1 MSKKAEPETALLFF
15 APGEKAAAEKCLDI
29 AANVDSVK
37 TA

>member
-1 MSKKAEPETALLFF
+1 MSKKSRAGNGSAFF
-15 APGEKAAAEKCLDI
+15 ASGEKAAAEKCLDI